1 MCGIAGILNLCGR
14 QDPAATLDQLGRMAA
29 TMRHRG
35 PDEVGV
41 YRDASIGLAHSRLS
55 ITDLATGQQPLCNE
69 DASLWVVFNGEIYN
83 FIELREQLEALGH
96 VFRTQS
102 DSEVIVH
109 AYEQWGQEAF
119 CRFNGQFALAL
130 WDTKTETLVL
140 ARDWA
145 GIVPL
150 YVCVHDNRLY
160 FASELKVIFAADPTI
175 PRGLDPVGM
184 HETFTFWTIVPPQSV
199 FRGIEEIEPGH
210 VRTIHLGVIRD
221 QPFVEPSYRTGPE
234 DGFRGTLDDA
244 VQAVGVALEKA
255 IRIRMDR
262 ADVAVGCYL
271 SGGLDSSLV
280 ASMANEAHKGKPQA
294 LRTFSLRF
302 EDAEYDETPF
312 QQEMVERMGSD
323 HSEVVVSRHA
333 IAEAFRDVIWFTE
346 RPILRTAPVPLI
358 LLSRRVREMG
368 MKVVL
373 TGEGADEVFAG
384 YDIFRE
390 AKVRRFWAKSPQS
403 ECRPRLLEKLYP
415 YLARSPVAQQA
426 MSRRFFGRNLDQ
438 AHRPGFSHDMRWE
451 GTSALKRLMSPA
463 FSSVGVDVVARVL
476 DSLPASFD
484 RWSFLSRDQY
494 LEIRILLAGYL
505 LSCQGDRMLMANS
518 VEGRFPFLDND
529 VVRLANSLPAD
540 YKLRVLD
547 EKHVLKRLASGKIP
561 EAIVRRKKQP
571 YRAPDA
577 LSFVGPGA
585 PEWIEDMM
593 SEAAVRDAGVFSPAA
608 VSTLWRKCK
617 TRANDGQFSNTDNMA
632 VVGVLSTQVL
642 HHTFVRS
649 NPKPESTVEFN
660 TLIDRLSPHR

>member
-1 MCGIAGILNLCGR
+1 
-14 QDPAATLDQLGRMAA
+14 
-29 TMRHRG
+29 
-35 PDEVGV
+35 
-41 YRDASIGLAHSRLS
+41 
-55 ITDLATGQQPLCNE
+55 
-69 DASLWVVFNGEIYN
+69 
-83 FIELREQLEALGH
+83 
-96 VFRTQS
+96 
-102 DSEVIVH
+102 
-109 AYEQWGQEAF
+109 
-119 CRFNGQFALAL
+119 
-130 WDTKTETLVL
+130 
-140 ARDWA
+140 
-145 GIVPL
+145 
-150 YVCVHDNRLY
+150 
-160 FASELKVIFAADPTI
+160 
-175 PRGLDPVGM
+175 
-184 HETFTFWTIVPPQSV
+184 
-199 FRGIEEIEPGH
+199 
-210 VRTIHLGVIRD
+210 
-221 QPFVEPSYRTGPE
+221 
-234 DGFRGTLDDA
+234 
-244 VQAVGVALEKA
+244 
-255 IRIRMDR
+255 
-262 ADVAVGCYL
+262 
-271 SGGLDSSLV
+271 
-280 ASMANEAHKGKPQA
+280 
-294 LRTFSLRF
+294 
-302 EDAEYDETPF
+302 
-312 QQEMVERMGSD
+312 
-323 HSEVVVSRHA
+323 
-333 IAEAFRDVIWFTE
+333 
-346 RPILRTAPVPLI
+346 
-358 LLSRRVREMG
+358 
-368 MKVVL
+368 
-373 TGEGADEVFAG
+373 
-384 YDIFRE
+384 
-390 AKVRRFWAKSPQS
+390 
-403 ECRPRLLEKLYP
+403 
-415 YLARSPVAQQA
+415 
-426 MSRRFFGRNLDQ
+426 LDQ

-451 GTSALKRLMSPA
+451 GTSALKRLMSPE

-649 NPKPESTVEFN
+649 NPKPESIVEFN